1 MTTSAFHLVLS
12 LMFEL
17 FGHFFGD
24 HFSLL
29 IFFCFNPRNLEC
41 SHSPLCN

>member
-29 IFFCFNPRNLEC
+29 FFFQSEELGV
-41 SHSPLCN
+41 

>member
-1 MTTSAFHLVLS
+1 MTTCAFHLVLS

-29 IFFCFNPRNLEC
+29 FFLLQSEELRV
-41 SHSPLCN
+41 